1 MIITRNDIP
10 EHSEI
15 SSVYKDPWHLH
26 FSSDHSYI
34 YSFPNGSFPSRFHVQ
49 LEGLDSGNSLVLGFC
64 TPLNIQPDKVTVKGT
79 PKPEQVNTFA
89 ELLEDRSGTAF
100 FWDQEV
106 GIMFRRFQVDLP
118 RSPEDRTRCVG
129 DHCPEFFIDVED
141 EGLGD

>member
-1 MIITRNDIP
+1 MT
-10 EHSEI
+10 
-15 SSVYKDPWHLH
+15 L
-26 FSSDHSYI
+26 
-34 YSFPNGSFPSRFHVQ
+34 
-49 LEGLDSGNSLVLGFC
+49 
-64 TPLNIQPDKVTVKGT
+64 KGT

-129 DHCPEFFIDVED
+129 DHCPEFFIDVEH
-141 EGLGD
+141 EGLGDEDGLVGGDTDCRDRAYPKYQLDPL